1 MGNFW
6 DFYKGFELSFSVFLN
21 EWAGARSSS
30 FLPRFVMMGSEGG
43 DKAIFIQK
51 KICTTVDFFPATVQS
66 VLRSTIFLFSI
77 ISMKLE
83 CEAYL
88 NIHMMLS
95 VVCGLTILIITSI
108 NIKQLIRTVY
118 RLQEPCTFM
127 NATKHQYCDR
137 AEQQVMNTNPFP
149 TAAACFSLFEKS
161 YFRNFTKFYSK

>member
-1 MGNFW
+1 M
-6 DFYKGFELSFSVFLN
+6 
-21 EWAGARSSS
+21 
-30 FLPRFVMMGSEGG
+30 
-43 DKAIFIQK
+43 
-51 KICTTVDFFPATVQS
+51 DFFPATVQS